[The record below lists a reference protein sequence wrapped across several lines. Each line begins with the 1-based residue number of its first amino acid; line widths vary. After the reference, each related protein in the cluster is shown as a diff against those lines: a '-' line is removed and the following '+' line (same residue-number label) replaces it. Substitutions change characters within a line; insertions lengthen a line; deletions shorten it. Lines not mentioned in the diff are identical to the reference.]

1 MIWIGLLL
9 QVSASITAGEKV
21 FAQSCAVGYC
31 HGAAGAASRGPR
43 LRGRT
48 FDKDYLYRTISEG
61 IPKSAMPSW
70 TDRLNEDQIR
80 AVVDYIQ
87 SLALA
92 AGEPVNVAPSAA
104 PTAPEAFDGPP
115 EAARGRELFFAA
127 NRCGACHALG
137 GRGTAIGPD
146 VSRVSEDR
154 LRPAIYATRPRLV
167 KTIRLKDGDTFPAIV
182 GAEGGAFIQVFD
194 LTAPPPVRRNL
205 EKTEIVSTVPA
216 TSWSHEEPL
225 TGLSPQQLA
234 NIFSYIRWV
243 ADK

>member
-9 QVSASITAGEKV
+9 QVTASITSGEKV

-48 FDKDYLYRTISEG
+48 FDKNYLFRTISDG

-70 TDRLNEDQIR
+70 KDRLKEEEIR

-87 SLALA
+87 SLASA
-92 AGEPVNVAPSAA
+92 SGEPVNVTTSAA
-104 PTAPEAFDGPP
+104 PAAREAFDGPP
-115 EAARGRELFFAA
+115 AAARGRELFFAA
-127 NRCGACHALG
+127 NRCGSCHALG

-146 VSRVSEDR
+146 ISRVPKEQ
-154 LRPAIYATRPRLV
+154 LAPAVQSTRARLV
-167 KTIRLKDGDTFPAIV
+167 QTIRLKDGDTFPAII
-182 GAEGGAFIQVFD
+182 GSEDGAFVQVFD

-205 EKTEIVSTVPA
+205 EKAEIVSKAPA
-216 TSWSHEEPL
+216 ASWSHL
-225 TGLSPQQLA
+225 AQTSGLSPEQLA
-234 NIFSYIRWV
+234 DIVAYIRWV